1 MEFRRVLFRSHSRQ
15 AGQPNADGVANV
27 PKPGATVDP
36 NRSFLGNCLAAGI
49 IIFIRSYQVLISP
62 LLGPRCRFYPSCSH
76 YAIDAIRT
84 YGPLRGSWLE
94 ARRITRC
101 HPLNPGGYDR
111 SEEHTPELQSLM
123 RISSA

>member
-1 MEFRRVLFRSHSRQ
+1 M
-15 AGQPNADGVANV
+15 
-27 PKPGATVDP
+27 
-36 NRSFLGNCLAAGI
+36 

-84 YGPLRGSWLE
+84 YGPLRGSWLA

-101 HPLNPGGYDR
+101 HPLNPGGYDPV
-111 SEEHTPELQSLM
+111 PERAHSH
-123 RISSA
+123 SAACACDTHHQ